1 MYERILIPLDGS
13 KIGEAALPSVED
25 LISKLS
31 PKLKVEVTLLQ
42 VVTSLT
48 HYVVAGEVAA
58 PVPYTERELELIKH
72 KSTEYLD
79 KIHEGLTSKGAVV
92 KTKVSIGN
100 AAQEILKAAEE
111 TNADLIAMSTQGRSG
126 LRRLAF
132 GSVTAKVIREATV
145 PVLTV
150 RAPKDTENT

>member
-25 LISKLS
+25 LVSKLS

-42 VVTSLT
+42 VVTSIT

-79 KIHEGLTSKGAVV
+79 KIREGLTSKGAVV

-111 TNADLIAMSTQGRSG
+111 TNADMIAMSTQGRSG

>member
-13 KIGEAALPSVED
+13 KIGEAALPFVED
-25 LISKLS
+25 LVSKLS

-42 VVTSLT
+42 VVTSIT

-79 KIHEGLTSKGAVV
+79 KIREGLTSKGAVV

-132 GSVTAKVIREATV
+132 GSITAKVIRESTV

-150 RAPKDTENT
+150 RAPKDTETT

>member
-13 KIGEAALPSVED
+13 KTGEAALPFVED
-25 LISKLS
+25 LVSKLS

-58 PVPYTERELELIKH
+58 PVPYTERELELIKQ

-79 KIHEGLTSKGAVV
+79 KIREGLTSKGAVV
-92 KTKVSIGN
+92 KTKVGIGN
-100 AAQEILKAAEE
+100 AAGEILKAAEE
-111 TNADLIAMSTQGRSG
+111 TSADLIAMSTQGRSG

-132 GSVTAKVIREATV
+132 GSVTAKVIRESNV

-150 RAPKDTENT
+150 RAPKDADNT

>member
-25 LISKLS
+25 LVSKLS

-79 KIHEGLTSKGAVV
+79 KIREGLTSKGAVV

-132 GSVTAKVIREATV
+132 GSVTSKVIRESTV

>member
-25 LISKLS
+25 LVSKLS

-79 KIHEGLTSKGAVV
+79 KIREGLTSKGAVV

-111 TNADLIAMSTQGRSG
+111 TNADMIAMSTQGRSG

-150 RAPKDTENT
+150 RAPKDDENT